1 MKSKFM
7 VLTLSM
13 VLGVSLLAGCS
24 SKPAAPAA
32 DAAKPAAA
40 APAKTDAVSG
50 ASRVNDEAT
59 FEKKISKDNSN
70 YMVIVEKD
78 LTFTKDLTVES
89 GVKKGTDGKE
99 SPNRSIAPA
108 TLTSDNKV
116 DKRFTVTVPKL
127 VFNGE
132 NGKIEYGIVKGDV
145 YVQAKGFTMKDGTID
160 GNLYFANDELKN
172 AFKLD
177 ATSKVTGKVE
187 VKAYT
192 K

>member
-32 DAAKPAAA
+32 DVAKPAAA

-99 SPNRSIAPA
+99 APNRSIAPA

-116 DKRFTVTVPKL
+116 DK
-127 VFNGE
+127 
-132 NGKIEYGIVKGDV
+132 
-145 YVQAKGFTMKDGTID
+145 
-160 GNLYFANDELKN
+160 
-172 AFKLD
+172 
-177 ATSKVTGKVE
+177 
-187 VKAYT
+187 
-192 K
+192 